1 MPGLVPGIHAFPAKK
16 TWMAGTSP
24 AMTVLNGFVGDGSYV
39 METWVSALAA
49 ILTTAAF
56 VPQALHIIRHR
67 ETKAISLVM
76 YLAFATGVA
85 FWFLFGFLIDNWPIM
100 ISNAITFALTA
111 AIVAMKIRY
120 G

>member
-1 MPGLVPGIHAFPAKK
+1 
-16 TWMAGTSP
+16 
-24 AMTVLNGFVGDGSYV
+24 
-39 METWVSALAA
+39 
-49 ILTTAAF
+49 
-56 VPQALHIIRHR
+56 
-67 ETKAISLVM
+67 M